1 MAWHLHLNSTTPNS
15 LLTNAFLIISVIN
28 VSYCAIRLISHMQS
42 IGSPWTRHEV
52 KREIKGPK
60 DGVPVITDYKH
71 RVQKRQHTCIIHIF
85 YASHAIVLPSA
96 VLWHMCVTIS
106 SLNSCLIIP
115 NLREYSNKAFNAFFH
130 MILRRRDSCSAAF
143 SAMFRKGTD
152 SSACLIGE
160 EVWERTDLLQTSK
173 MKTARRWEVA
183 AWTETCV

>member
-60 DGVPVITDYKH
+60 DSVPVITDYKH

-152 SSACLIGE
+152 SSARLIEE
-160 EVWERTDLLQTSK
+160 EVWERTDLLK
-173 MKTARRWEVA
+173 
-183 AWTETCV
+183 